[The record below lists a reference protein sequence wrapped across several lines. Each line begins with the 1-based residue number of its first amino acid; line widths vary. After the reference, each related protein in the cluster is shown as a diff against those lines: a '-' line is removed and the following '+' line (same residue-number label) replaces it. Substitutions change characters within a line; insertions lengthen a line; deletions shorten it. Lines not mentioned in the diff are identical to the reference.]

1 MNEYAPDNTLI
12 QTHHT
17 LNACASCWQQAGF
30 TLPADVD
37 IETIQV
43 LSSHISVLL
52 QIHLKREDGDF
63 LPDSTELTAVSGI
76 TIGEHIAFLNKHGLI
91 RVMRIR
97 DGICVAL
104 TEEGNE
110 LSIRVLQSP
119 NRNLH

>member
-52 QIHLKREDGDF
+52 QIHLKRE
-63 LPDSTELTAVSGI
+63 LTAVSGI

-97 DGICVAL
+97 DGICVSL